1 MLMHLSSRICSMM
14 SSSQCWLFQQR
25 TRAYIG
31 VFVSRCDKSPRWE
44 IGPVKKSY
52 LLAFWFSFRLG
63 KENKNSLLEQLN
75 GEVVIWKS
83 VIMVPK

>member
-1 MLMHLSSRICSMM
+1 MKCHNCTLFHKLQLSYSGA
-14 SSSQCWLFQQR
+14 F
-25 TRAYIG
+25 G